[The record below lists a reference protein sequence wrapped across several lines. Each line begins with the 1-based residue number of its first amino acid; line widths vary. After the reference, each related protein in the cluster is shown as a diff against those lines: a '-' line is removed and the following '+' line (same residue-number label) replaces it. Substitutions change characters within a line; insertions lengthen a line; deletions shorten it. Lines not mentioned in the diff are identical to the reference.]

1 MGTEM
6 LESARGTFG
15 QFLCTLNQK
24 NKTLVRRRE
33 KILQKLSR
41 LKSSIVFNK
50 TCLYE
55 GLLPTYTKFQLHESA
70 ALEHQSTNARK

>member
-1 MGTEM
+1 MNMNTEIF
-6 LESARGTFG
+6 ESARGTFG
-15 QFLCTLNQK
+15 QFLCTLTPK

-41 LKSSIVFNK
+41 LKLSVVFNK

-55 GLLPTYTKFQLHESA
+55 GLLPTCTKYIWMYIYCC
-70 ALEHQSTNARK
+70 NA